1 MLAGAMEHRTHGTP
15 AEDRFRTG
23 LRGES
28 GGLRRLALGTRISE
42 YRCSL
47 PGLAGFSTYR
57 REEPTETTIERRGK
71 AGGARGI
78 RTLDTGFSRI
88 HTFQACSFNRSDIAP
103 LEARRP
109 LGGVRGR
116 AL

>member
-1 MLAGAMEHRTHGTP
+1 MERTRRCAHW
-15 AEDRFRTG
+15 AK
-23 LRGES
+23 S

-88 HTFQACSFNRSDIAP
+88 HTFQACSFNHSDIAP
-103 LEARRP
+103 LEPFRSILA
-109 LGGVRGR
+109 GKGR